1 MYRNMMMS
9 ILTLL
14 VLSCNSGTDTTGNES
29 INPSVS
35 SIRLSTEEKETYRR
49 AIQPMYQSLLLN
61 TGFSGGILVAKSGEI
76 VFEDYQGVYNRKTR
90 ELIDSQSTFHLA
102 SITKTFTATAILRL
116 YEQGKLDLNDPVETY
131 IPGFPY
137 KGIRLQLLLNHRSGL
152 PKYEYFMNETGYRL
166 VRSKNKRGKWYTRKV
181 YYADPNRFKGL
192 ATNRDVV
199 DYMMRYKV
207 PVTYAP
213 DSRYQYCNTNYVLL
227 AMVIEKVTG
236 RTYPEYLKDSLFTPL
251 GMQNSFVFS
260 SRDTASYVPSYDYRN
275 SPYPLGT
282 FDVVYGDKNVY
293 STVRDLFKWN
303 EALKSGKFVSI
314 ATLENLAYQP
324 YSKETR
330 GNRNYGLGWHLY
342 LPTDAPPVIYHN
354 GWWHGNNTVFKRLI
368 AEDAVVIVLG
378 NKFNRNIWA
387 AGKMSG
393 IFTGIADTTVLEN

>member
-1 MYRNMMMS
+1 MYRIMMMS
-9 ILTLL
+9 IVALL

-35 SIRLSTEEKETYRR
+35 SVRLSTAEKENYRR

-181 YYADPNRFKGL
+181 YYADPNRFK
-192 ATNRDVV
+192 
-199 DYMMRYKV
+199 
-207 PVTYAP
+207 
-213 DSRYQYCNTNYVLL
+213 
-227 AMVIEKVTG
+227 
-236 RTYPEYLKDSLFTPL
+236 
-251 GMQNSFVFS
+251 
-260 SRDTASYVPSYDYRN
+260 
-275 SPYPLGT
+275 
-282 FDVVYGDKNVY
+282 
-293 STVRDLFKWN
+293 
-303 EALKSGKFVSI
+303 
-314 ATLENLAYQP
+314 
-324 YSKETR
+324 
-330 GNRNYGLGWHLY
+330 
-342 LPTDAPPVIYHN
+342 
-354 GWWHGNNTVFKRLI
+354 
-368 AEDAVVIVLG
+368 
-378 NKFNRNIWA
+378 
-387 AGKMSG
+387 
-393 IFTGIADTTVLEN
+393 

>member
-9 ILTLL
+9 FVALL
-14 VLSCNSGTDTTGNES
+14 VLSCNTGSDTTGNES

-35 SIRLSTEEKETYRR
+35 SVRLSTEEKETYRR
-49 AIQPMYQSLLLN
+49 SIQPMYQSLLLN
-61 TGFSGGILVAKSGEI
+61 TGFSGAILVAKNGEI

-102 SITKTFTATAILRL
+102 SISKTFTATAILRL

-137 KGIRLQLLLNHRSGL
+137 KGIRLKLLLNHRSGL

-181 YYADPNRFKGL
+181 FYSDPNRFRGL

-199 DYMMRYKV
+199 DYMMRFKV
-207 PVTYAP
+207 PATYPP
-213 DSRYQYCNTNYVLL
+213 DSRYQYCNTNYALL

-236 RTYPEYLKDSLFTPL
+236 KTYPDYLKDSLFTPL
-251 GMQNSFVFS
+251 GMRNSYVFS
-260 SRDTASYVPSYDYRN
+260 IRDTVSYVPSYDHRN

-293 STVRDLFKWN
+293 STVRDLFRWN
-303 EALKSGKFVSI
+303 EALKTGKFVSI

-324 YSKETR
+324 YSKETK

-342 LPTDAPPVIYHN
+342 LPNDAPHVIYHN

-368 AEDAVVIVLG
+368 TDDAVVIVLG

-387 AGKMSG
+387 AGKISG
-393 IFTGIADTTVLEN
+393 VLTGVADTTVLEN